1 MDAMK
6 LVDDW
11 QRAWRWSSMHAMTA
25 ALAIQGAWVAI
36 PAEMQQLIHP
46 IVAHAVTGIL
56 LVLGIIGRLVKQ
68 PAKEPDDTDQTG
80 A

>member
-1 MDAMK
+1 MK

-11 QRAWRWSSMHAMTA
+11 RQAWKWASMHAMTA

-36 PAEMQQLIHP
+36 PAEMQAYVHP
-46 IVAHAVTGIL
+46 IVAHAITGVL
-56 LVLGIIGRLVKQ
+56 LVAGIVGRLV
-68 PAKEPDDTDQTG
+68 DQAPKVDESDKAG